1 VLGHLRVRAHSALYL
16 QKNLSLVKVPLIC
29 YVVLLK
35 GVLRRL
41 SCCAPHGEVMHVPT
55 NVFRIPH
62 TARELTAKWHTGW
75 SCGST
80 GRGSWCARYFFNS
93 HVINKGSHLGDISY
107 NVVDR
112 IRVNQS
118 NKKR

>member
-1 VLGHLRVRAHSALYL
+1 VLGHLGVRTYSALYI
-16 QKNLSLVKVPLIC
+16 QKDLSLVKIPLIC

-41 SCCAPHGEVMHVPT
+41 SCCALHEEVMHVPT

-62 TARELTAKWHTGW
+62 TARELAAKWRTG
-75 SCGST
+75 CGST

-93 HVINKGSHLGDISY
+93 QVINKGSHLGDISY
-107 NVVDR
+107 NVADR
-112 IRVNQS
+112 MHINQS
-118 NKKR
+118 DKKR